1 MMPSESRP
9 LREALHEAIE
19 KLIVAMGNEDTKE
32 AEVVLTQMAAL
43 IDQIP
48 LVFRARE
55 GDGR

>member
-1 MMPSESRP
+1 MPTNPMP

-19 KLIVAMGNEDTKE
+19 KLIAAMGNEDTKE

-48 LVFRARE
+48 LVFHARE
-55 GDGR
+55 GDGQ